1 MKVDVSAT
9 GINLEN
15 EIELFGLARKWA
27 DTFFAGG
34 YPNTG
39 WVSLPAEFDRSLLN
53 EIKDAAEEIRRKC
66 DLLIVVGIGGSYLGA
81 KAVIDALD
89 DNKDDYPEIMFAGY
103 NMSTAHLN
111 KVLKRMRKESVC
123 LCVIS
128 KSGSTTEPL
137 LTYSVLKEKM
147 IEKYGMEEAV
157 KRIYVITDESKGT
170 LRREAEEKGYRAF
183 AVPENVGGR
192 YSVLS
197 SVGLLPIAAAG
208 HDIESLLHGA
218 ADMSASEKW
227 EKELLEYAVCRVAL
241 ERGGKQ
247 VEIFEC
253 FETNLLFFG
262 EWLKQLFCE
271 SEGKDGKGI
280 FTTCLCF
287 SRDLHSVGQFLQQGR
302 QMFFETLIRIRAS
315 EYDFEIP
322 ESAGE
327 PYAGKT
333 MKSIN
338 ECAEEAVVLAHK
350 KAGIPIVTIELPVL
364 DEYNIGKLIYFF
376 EMSCAISAAM
386 TDVDPFNQPGVE
398 AYKREMKTLVQEL

>member
-1 MKVDVSAT
+1 
-9 GINLEN
+9 
-15 EIELFGLARKWA
+15 
-27 DTFFAGG
+27 
-34 YPNTG
+34 
-39 WVSLPAEFDRSLLN
+39 
-53 EIKDAAEEIRRKC
+53 
-66 DLLIVVGIGGSYLGA
+66 
-81 KAVIDALD
+81 
-89 DNKDDYPEIMFAGY
+89 
-103 NMSTAHLN
+103 
-111 KVLKRMRKESVC
+111 MRKESVC

-147 IEKYGMEEAV
+147 LEKYGMEEAV
-157 KRIYVITDESKGT
+157 KRIYVITDEEKGT

-208 HDIESLLHGA
+208 HDIESLLQGA

-227 EKELLEYAVCRVAL
+227 KKELLEYAVCRVAL

-333 MKSIN
+333 MKAIN

-376 EMSCAISAAM
+376 ELSCAVSAAM

-398 AYKREMKTLVQEL
+398 AYKKEMKVLVQSL

>member
-9 GINLEN
+9 GINLDN
-15 EIELFGLARKWA
+15 EIELFDLAQKWT

-39 WVSLPAEFDRSLLN
+39 WVSLPAEFDKSLLG
-53 EIKDAAEEIRRKC
+53 EIEDAAEEIRRKC

-137 LTYSVLKEKM
+137 LTYSILKEKM
-147 IEKYGMEEAV
+147 IEKYGLEEAV
-157 KRIYVITDESKGT
+157 KRIYVITDETKGT

-208 HDIESLLHGA
+208 HDIESLLQGA
-218 ADMSASEKW
+218 ADMSASEQWK
-227 EKELLEYAVCRVAL
+227 KELLEYAVCRVAL

-333 MKSIN
+333 MKAIN

-376 EMSCAISAAM
+376 ELSCAVSAAM

-398 AYKREMKTLVQEL
+398 AYKKEMKVLVQSL